1 MSEQVREPA
10 TAQVANGTP
19 PSPERDGTRSK
30 ATNGSR
36 PATTNGSGAAAAN
49 GSGAAAA
56 NGSGAAAA
64 NGNGAAAA
72 NGSGP
77 ETPVANDTDAAL
89 QSAVRAAAEVAEL
102 VRDSAIRRVRV
113 EVADVRIEVER
124 VDPGPARETVV
135 TVAAEPAAGGGA
147 AGTAVPGAAVA
158 VTPGTAVAAVPG
170 AAVAAVAAA
179 VAPNAGT
186 VPVTAPL
193 MGVFYR
199 RPGPDQPPFVEIGQR
214 VEVGDQVAIVEA
226 MKMMNPVV
234 TDRGGIVRA
243 VHATDGEVVEYEQAL
258 LSIEPG

>member
-10 TAQVANGTP
+10 TAQVANGTQ

-30 ATNGSR
+30 TANGGR
-36 PATTNGSGAAAAN
+36 PAAPNGTGPAAAN
-49 GSGAAAA
+49 GTGPGTPVAAGAGPA
-56 NGSGAAAA
+56 N
-64 NGNGAAAA
+64 
-72 NGSGP
+72 
-77 ETPVANDTDAAL
+77 PVANDTDAAL
-89 QSAVRAAAEVAEL
+89 HSAVRAAAEVAEL

-124 VDPGPARETVV
+124 AEPGPVREAVV
-135 TVAAEPAAGGGA
+135 PVAGDPAAGAGA
-147 AGTAVPGAAVA
+147 AVTAVPAAAVA
-158 VTPGTAVAAVPG
+158 VAPG

-179 VAPNAGT
+179 VAPTAGT
-186 VPVTAPL
+186 VSVTAPL

-214 VEVGDQVAIVEA
+214 VEAGDQVAIVEA

-243 VHATDGEVVEYEQAL
+243 VLATDGEVVEYEQAL